1 MALFQ
6 DSVISPLGAPVVDVV
21 TTAKIDLKAGS
32 TLDGLGFY
40 MTYGMCENADVVAR
54 DRLLPMGI
62 AEGCRLKRDIP
73 KDQVLTY
80 DDVELP
86 TDSPGGEAAPGARCL
101 LCIKAPGYG
110 VSHLEWGKCLI
121 RWQFPHG
128 TLNTW

>member
-1 MALFQ
+1 M
-6 DSVISPLGAPVVDVV
+6 V

-86 TDSPGGEAAPGARCL
+86 TDSLAVKLR
-101 LCIKAPGYG
+101 
-110 VSHLEWGKCLI
+110 LEQDAYFASKPLAMV
-121 RWQFPHG
+121 
-128 TLNTW
+128 